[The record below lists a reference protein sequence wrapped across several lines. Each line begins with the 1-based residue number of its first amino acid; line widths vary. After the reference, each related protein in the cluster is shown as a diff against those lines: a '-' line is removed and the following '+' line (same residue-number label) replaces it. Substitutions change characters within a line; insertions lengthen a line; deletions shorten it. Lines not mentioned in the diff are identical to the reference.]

1 MAASG
6 DSQMKCFHVRDF
18 KPNNMVPVFGI
29 AIICEEQS
37 KGKRA

>member
-6 DSQMKCFHVRDF
+6 DSQMKYFHVRDF
-18 KPNNMVPVFGI
+18 KPNNMVPVFRI

-37 KGKRA
+37 TGKRA